1 MDNKQGDSRFRNKIT
16 WFTFAFSLLVVW
28 VHSYNA
34 ELFLGGLPGMARIDR
49 IEHWL
54 GDGIGQIAVPGF
66 FMISAYLFYRNFAWE
81 KLWAKWNSR
90 IRSILV
96 PFVLWNF
103 LFYLGYVTGSRL
115 PWLGEVMG
123 KGVIPFRFDAM
134 IDAILHY
141 TYNYVFWYLY
151 QLLILIALA
160 PVLYLCLKNYYAGI
174 VFQLVLWAFL
184 LSGGWLPILNLDA
197 LIYYSFAAFLGLHG
211 KKTVEGRWSPR
222 QAAVGLA
229 AVGLGM
235 VYYYLGLRLA
245 YLPLLVLCRILA
257 VTGLWLMVPKQRLPR
272 PRVWMNY
279 NFFLYA
285 THFAFVRLINKVGAR
300 LGCTLPVFPLVLYL
314 LMPVLVLVISYWL
327 GSFLRRFLPRTWRL
341 LNGGR

>member
-1 MDNKQGDSRFRNKIT
+1 MDNNQGDSLFRNKIT
-16 WFTFAFSLLVVW
+16 WFTFTFSLLVVW

-34 ELFLGGLPGMARIDR
+34 ELFLGGTPGMARIDQ

-54 GDGIGQIAVPGF
+54 RDGIGQIAVPGF
-66 FMISAYLFYRNFAWE
+66 FMISAYLFYRNFSWE
-81 KLWAKWNSR
+81 KLWSKWNSR

-103 LFYLGYVTGSRL
+103 IYYLGYVTGSRL
-115 PWLGEVMG
+115 PWFGEVVG
-123 KGVIPFRFDAM
+123 KGVIPFRFDAI

-151 QLLILIALA
+151 QLLILIASA

-174 VFQLVLWAFL
+174 VFQLVVWAFL
-184 LSGGWLPILNLDA
+184 LSGGGLPILNPDA

-211 KKTVEGRWSPR
+211 KKAVEERWSLR
-222 QAAVGLA
+222 QAVVGLA
-229 AVGLGM
+229 AVGLGA
-235 VYYYLGLRLA
+235 VYYYLGLWLA

-257 VTGLWLMVPKQRLPR
+257 VAGLWIMVPKQTLPR
-272 PRVWMNY
+272 PKVWMNY

-300 LGCTLPVFPLVLYL
+300 FGCTLAVYPLVLYL
-314 LMPVLVLVISYWL
+314 LMPVLVLIISYWL
-327 GSFLRRFLPRTWRL
+327 GSFLRRFLPRTWQL